1 MSTFR
6 PCALVPI
13 FNHPAFLPT
22 LVPVL
27 RQHELPVILVDD
39 GSTDCCSALI
49 TELAKQPDVHTLR
62 HTENRGKGA
71 AIMSGLQKARDLG
84 FTHAL
89 QVDADGQHH
98 LADIPV
104 LLAAACAHPQ
114 ALITGQPIF
123 DAQVPKSRL
132 YSRYITHVWVWINT
146 LSLRIRDSMCGF
158 RVYPVT
164 SCCDLIERY
173 DMGPRMSFDTEIL
186 VRHFWRGGEI
196 INIPTPVKYLKDG
209 ISHFRLLEDNLRLS
223 GMHARLFFGMLLRFP
238 LLILQNWKRPS

>member
-1 MSTFR
+1 MNTFR
-6 PCALVPI
+6 PCALVPV

-27 RQHELPVILVDD
+27 RRHELPVILVDD
-39 GSTDCCSALI
+39 GSTDSCATLI
-49 TELAKQPDVHTLR
+49 AELAQQHEVHALR
-62 HTENRGKGA
+62 HSENRGKGA
-71 AIMSGLQKARDLG
+71 AIMSGLRKAGELG

-98 LADIPV
+98 LADIPT
-104 LLAAACAHPQ
+104 LLAAARAQPL

-123 DAQVPKSRL
+123 DARVPKSRL

-146 LSLRIRDSMCGF
+146 LSLHIRDSMCGF
-158 RVYPVT
+158 RVYPVA
-164 SCCDLIERY
+164 SCCALIERY

-186 VRHFWRGGEI
+186 VRHFWQGGEI
-196 INIPTPVKYLKDG
+196 ISIPTPVTYLEDG
-209 ISHFRLLEDNLRLS
+209 VSHFRLLEDNLRLS

-238 LLILQNWKRPS
+238 LLLWQNWRRPS